1 MYQKS
6 WWYDLSFLTY
16 GVWQTE
22 IGNYG
27 SFFAHLLNLPPPSYK
42 NQRNQDFKK
51 LKKIA
56 GDARLLEYRVRQTE
70 LFVILGHA
78 LLFYLPNNPE
88 NQNFEK
94 KKKHLDMPPFY
105 SCVPK
110 ITMHASWVME
120 CDKHNLLSFWAIF
133 CPFTPLLISK
143 KKRFGKECLKN
154 LEILSFYFF
163 VTEIKII
170 WCQGISQKWKTSSV

>member
-143 KKRFGKECLKN
+143 KKKIWKRMFKKPGDI
-154 LEILSFYFF
+154 ILLLLCNRNKDHMMS
-163 VTEIKII
+163 
-170 WCQGISQKWKTSSV
+170 GH